1 MSDRTEVVIV
11 ALVMLAAASIM
22 LAPLLG
28 RGGAALWADAAM
40 LLASGAGLG
49 AFIVAAVHTCC
60 AARQRGKE
68 GKGRGP

>member
-11 ALVMLAAASIM
+11 ALVILAAASIM

-28 RGGAALWADAAM
+28 RGGAGLWADAAM

-60 AARQRGKE
+60 AVRRRGKQ
-68 GKGRGP
+68 GKGGGP

>member
-49 AFIVAAVHTCC
+49 AFIVAAVHTWC
-60 AARQRGKE
+60 AARQRGKQ
-68 GKGRGP
+68 GKGGGP